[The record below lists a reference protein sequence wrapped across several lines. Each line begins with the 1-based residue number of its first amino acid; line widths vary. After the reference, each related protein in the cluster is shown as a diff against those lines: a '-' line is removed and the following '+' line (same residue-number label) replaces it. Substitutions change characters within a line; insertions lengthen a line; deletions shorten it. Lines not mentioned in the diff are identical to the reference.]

1 MVNFWRLVS
10 DVFGKS
16 SVFFPMQ
23 GLQFGPTEINGG
35 WSFCIFNGERI
46 LPSTSTVKV
55 IAFENI
61 TKSFK
66 QSLSGNP

>member
-1 MVNFWRLVS
+1 MCL
-10 DVFGKS
+10 GKAQS
-16 SVFFPMQ
+16 FFPMQ
-23 GLQFGPTEINGG
+23 ELQFGPTEINGG
-35 WSFCIFNGERI
+35 WSFCILNGERI
-46 LPSTSTVKV
+46 LLSTSTVKL